1 MRGWWGGER
10 RKEGRM
16 VVRGVRRSWYNLLLS
31 ENKHRLKEV
40 TQYWCS
46 HQPSTPTSPWR
57 TVCCKSYGQKV
68 SPPCHN
74 TGCNIIAH
82 LPAYYLSTDAAVSEG
97 LGNGVPTPSL
107 SSMVYVIL
115 SSWFSLS
122 HLVLASLPPAFGS
135 GCDGIPGIYERTL
148 SPHLQPEQTMY
159 FFSTLQSSFKL
170 NGNRSLKIIR
180 NPNCLMSLTEVNL
193 RVLYVSGTI
202 HAKVHQL

>member
-10 RKEGRM
+10 QTKGRM
-16 VVRGVRRSWYNLLLS
+16 VVRGVRRRWYNLPLS

-46 HQPSTPTSPWR
+46 HQTSTLTSPWR

-82 LPAYYLSTDAAVSEG
+82 LPAYYLSRDAAVSEG

-115 SSWFSLS
+115 SSWFRFT
-122 HLVLASLPPAFGS
+122 HLVLASLLQDFGS
-135 GCDGIPGIYERTL
+135 GCDGIPGIYGKTV
-148 SPHLQPEQTMY
+148 SPHLELQQCI
-159 FFSTLQSSFKL
+159 FSILQSSFKL

-180 NPNCLMSLTEVNL
+180 NPNCFMSLTEDNL

-202 HAKVHQL
+202 HAKVHQH